1 MKQGPAVPA
10 WLAAGLVGVILG
22 GVGGFYYQTWT
33 AKPTLA
39 GPPSPGGG
47 MRGGGGGPRGGGG
60 PGGGGGFGGGQQH
73 PNAMALVRTVGALD
87 TLQKAQGKEL
97 TADQKAKLK
106 PSLSA
111 LAGDQTLTEEQCQA
125 KIDEVKAILSP
136 DQQSLLEDMT
146 ARPGGRGGGGGGLGG
161 PRGGGPGANSPA
173 GGNSPAAN
181 TPAGATPGGGPGRM
195 PNAPTPAPFPGG
207 MGGGMGGAQPNLDKP
222 FSEGRGK
229 ERLDSLLQSLGG
241 A

>member
-1 MKQGPAVPA
+1 MQAMKSGPAVPA

-33 AKPTLA
+33 AKPTVA

-47 MRGGGGGPRGGGG
+47 MRGGGGGGGRGGG
-60 PGGGGGFGGGQQH
+60 PGGAGGFGGAGGQQH

-97 TADQKAKLK
+97 TADQKTKLK
-106 PSLSA
+106 PSLTA
-111 LAGDQTLTEEQCQA
+111 LSGDQTLTEEQCQA
-125 KIDEVKAILSP
+125 KIDELKGILTP
-136 DQQSLLEDMT
+136 DQQSLLDDMT
-146 ARPGGRGGGGGGLGG
+146 ARPGGRGGGG
-161 PRGGGPGANSPA
+161 PRGGGPGANTPA
-173 GGNSPAAN
+173 GGNSPGGNA
-181 TPAGATPGGGPGRM
+181 PASGNGPGGAPRM
-195 PNAPTPAPFPGG
+195 PNAPVPAAFPGG
-207 MGGGMGGAQPNLDKP
+207 GGGMGGAQPNLDKP

-241 A
+241 G